1 MKKRLFAI
9 LACAAMLMTTLSACG
24 GNAASQSS
32 DVASSGS
39 TATASSE
46 AENSLSDFKP
56 QKIVIS
62 HNSASSNPEPTALA
76 WFAEE
81 LEKRTDGNITCE
93 TFFDSVLGSETETM
107 DQMTE
112 GTIQISIFG
121 TSLMYKYAPEYA
133 VFSVPYLF
141 GDLEHIK
148 ACWEGPIGQAICEKL
163 ADNNIMVAGYA
174 YKGNRQLTCNRYVQT
189 PDDLKGMKIRMAEN
203 PTFIKVWE
211 ALGTL
216 PTVISANES
225 YTSLQNG
232 VVEAQENPIITNN
245 NRCFYE
251 VQDYTILTN
260 HYVDFSRVAICKSWF
275 DALPQEYQDIV
286 LELAEEA
293 GEMSTRTVNDNEAA
307 ARANQEEHGME
318 FVEVDETPF
327 REVAMSVLPEIAANW
342 ADGVYEQAMKDAG
355 LSAA

>member
-1 MKKRLFAI
+1 MKKKLIA
-9 LACAAMLMTTLSACG
+9 LLSCVSLLLVVATACG
-24 GNAASQSS
+24 GSP
-32 DVASSGS
+32 SGS
-39 TATASSE
+39 NTSNGSTTLNSTPQPNSS
-46 AENSLSDFKP
+46 SLVNDFKP
-56 QKIVIS
+56 QTIVIA

-76 WFAEE
+76 WFAKE
-81 LEKRTDGNITCE
+81 LETRTNGNIKCE
-93 TFFDSVLGSETETM
+93 TFFDSVLGSETEAM

-121 TSLMYKYAPEYA
+121 TSLMDKYAPEYA

-141 GDLEHIK
+141 NDLEHIK
-148 ACWEGPIGQAICEKL
+148 ACWDGPIGQAIVEKL
-163 ADNNIMVAGYA
+163 ADNNIVVAGYA
-174 YKGNRQLTCNRYVQT
+174 YKGNRELTCNRYIQK
-189 PDDLKGMKIRMAEN
+189 PEDMAGMKIRMAEN

-225 YTSLQNG
+225 YTALQNG
-232 VVEAQENPIITNN
+232 IVEAQENAIITNN
-245 NRCFYE
+245 NRSFYE

-260 HYVDFSRVAICKSWF
+260 HYVDFSRVAICKSWLES
-275 DALPQEYQDIV
+275 LPQEYQDIV

-293 GEMSTRTVNDNEAA
+293 GEMSTQIVNDNEGA
-307 ARANQEEHGME
+307 ARANQEANGME

-327 REVAMSVLPEIAANW
+327 REVAMSVLPDIAANW

-355 LSAA
+355 LEVS

>member
-1 MKKRLFAI
+1 MKKRI
-9 LACAAMLMTTLSACG
+9 LAIVCCAVMLLLAGCGSKTTEPEQG
-24 GNAASQSS
+24 Q
-32 DVASSGS
+32 
-39 TATASSE
+39 
-46 AENSLSDFKP
+46 ENGENTNTVENFKP

-93 TFFDSVLGSETETM
+93 TFFDGVLGSETETM

-121 TSLMYKYAPEYA
+121 TSLMDKYAPEYA

-141 GDLEHIK
+141 GDLDHIK
-148 ACWEGPIGQAICEKL
+148 ACWDGPIGEAIYEKL
-163 ADNNIMVAGYA
+163 AENNIMVTGYV
-174 YKGNRQLTCNRYVQT
+174 YKGNRQLTCNRAVQT

-203 PTFIKVWE
+203 PTFITVWK
-211 ALGTL
+211 ALCTL
-216 PTVISANES
+216 PTVIPASES
-225 YTSLQNG
+225 YTALQNH

-275 DALPQEYQDIV
+275 ESLPQEYQDII
-286 LELAEEA
+286 LELAQET
-293 GEMSTRTVNDNEAA
+293 GEMSTKIVNDNEAA

-318 FVEVDETPF
+318 FLTVDEKPF
-327 REVAMSVLPEIAANW
+327 REVAMSVLPEIAENW

-355 LSAA
+355 LDA